1 MISCAFRISCAV
13 PFPLFPLTSLFF
25 HYSVP
30 LCALQ
35 INRMETTIG
44 LSRLWDKRIADA
56 VKSPE
61 IVAGM
66 SKLQAL
72 FRRRIARKD
81 ATFRA
86 SALKHAD
93 DIVEEGGLLP
103 FEAYLFYMDIVVQVR
118 E

>member
-1 MISCAFRISCAV
+1 MISCAFLF
-13 PFPLFPLTSLFF
+13 PFFPLTSISSSI
-25 HYSVP
+25 YSVP

-93 DIVEEGGLLP
+93 DIVEEGGLLT